1 MIQKFD
7 SSKGIVGTYQGIEMY
22 LVADGDSI
30 IFSPTK
36 EIDIETLSNIY
47 EYLKREFPKLNV
59 IMIPYQMTIQV
70 LHKEN

>member
-7 SSKGIVGTYQGIEMY
+7 SSKGILGTYQGIEMY
-22 LVADGDSI
+22 SVTDEDSI

-36 EIDIETLSNIY
+36 EIDIETLSNIH
-47 EYLKREFPKLNV
+47 ECLKREFPKLNV

>member
-1 MIQKFD
+1 
-7 SSKGIVGTYQGIEMY
+7 MY
-22 LVADGDSI
+22 LVTDGDSI

-36 EIDIETLSNIY
+36 EIDIETLSNIH

>member
-7 SSKGIVGTYQGIEMY
+7 SSKGILGTYQGIEMY
-22 LVADGDSI
+22 SVTDGDSI

-36 EIDIETLSNIY
+36 EIDIKTLSNIH
-47 EYLKREFPKLNV
+47 ECLKREFPKLNV

>member
-22 LVADGDSI
+22 SVTDGDCI
-30 IFSPTK
+30 IFSPIK
-36 EIDIETLSNIY
+36 EVDIETLSNIH
-47 EYLKREFPKLNV
+47 ECLKKEFPKLNV
-59 IMIPYQMTIQV
+59 ITIPYQMTIQI

>member
-7 SSKGIVGTYQGIEMY
+7 SSEGIIGTYQGIEMY
-22 LVADGDSI
+22 LVTDGDSI

-36 EIDIETLSNIY
+36 EIDIKTLSNIY
-47 EYLKREFPKLNV
+47 EYLKRTFPKLNV

>member
-7 SSKGIVGTYQGIEMY
+7 SSEGILGTYQGIEMY
-22 LVADGDSI
+22 LVTDGDSI

-36 EIDIETLSNIY
+36 EVDIEILSNIH
-47 EYLKREFPKLNV
+47 EYLIKAFPKLNV